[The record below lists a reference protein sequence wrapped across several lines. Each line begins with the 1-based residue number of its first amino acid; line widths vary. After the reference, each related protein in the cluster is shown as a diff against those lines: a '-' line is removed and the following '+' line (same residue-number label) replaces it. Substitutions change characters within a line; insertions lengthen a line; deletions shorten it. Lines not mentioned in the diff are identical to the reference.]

1 MTKNQILEIVD
12 NCHFEKFSKQEEN
25 EGYID
30 QTIQNRDLKKKF
42 FNLGPKNDWKNH
54 LDKNIKDEIENN
66 FREEMKEL
74 NYL

>member
-1 MTKNQILEIVD
+1 M
-12 NCHFEKFSKQEEN
+12 
-25 EGYID
+25 
-30 QTIQNRDLKKKF
+30 
-42 FNLGPKNDWKNH
+42 GPKNDWKNH